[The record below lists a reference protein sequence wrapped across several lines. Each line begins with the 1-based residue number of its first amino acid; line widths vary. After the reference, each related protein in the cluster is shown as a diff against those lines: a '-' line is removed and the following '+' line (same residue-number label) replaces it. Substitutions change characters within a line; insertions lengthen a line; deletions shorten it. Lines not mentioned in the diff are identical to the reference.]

1 MLFKIQKIIL
11 GNEEE
16 VDMKKRFLSLVAVA
30 MLMLFLSVG
39 SVFAAQNTGF
49 YIGVVGGYVMPQ
61 EMTMSDPSYYG
72 PDTDAELDDG
82 FLVGFKTGWN
92 TPFTRGIMALEMEY
106 NYISG
111 TDFDNSKLVDVFG
124 EGLGTLNGDIDIHAV
139 LFNIKAR
146 YPQGRVHPY
155 IGMGI
160 GYAYFVMGDIIA
172 REYGGS
178 GTMFIPDSSGGGFC
192 YQFMAGLELDIT
204 PNLSLGIGY
213 KYFGA
218 EPDID
223 EDNYWDDD
231 SYWSPNYD
239 LDYKASI
246 ITMGLTF
253 TY

>member
-1 MLFKIQKIIL
+1 MRKIVLIF
-11 GNEEE
+11 
-16 VDMKKRFLSLVAVA
+16 MFLL
-30 MLMLFLSVG
+30 LSQTA
-39 SVFAAQNTGF
+39 FAAQNTGF

-61 EMTMSDPSYYG
+61 EMTMSDPYYYG

-111 TDFDNSKLVDVFG
+111 ADFDNSKLVDVFG

-160 GYAYFVMGDIIA
+160 GYAYFDVGDI
-172 REYGGS
+172 RVQDPSEKYL
-178 GTMFIPDSSGGGFC
+178 IPDSSGGGFC
-192 YQFMAGLELDIT
+192 YQFLAGLELDIT